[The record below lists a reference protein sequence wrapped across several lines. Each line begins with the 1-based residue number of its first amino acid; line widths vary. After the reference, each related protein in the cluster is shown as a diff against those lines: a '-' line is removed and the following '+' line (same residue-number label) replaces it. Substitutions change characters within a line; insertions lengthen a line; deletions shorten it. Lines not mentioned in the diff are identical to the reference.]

1 LPLRPLVIE
10 LREWSRI
17 YDELK
22 QEQNRLTNRMRA
34 QLWRYYP
41 QAIELSE
48 DLAAAWL
55 PSRQAGLLP
64 RGYRPAIALY
74 NR

>member
-34 QLWRYYP
+34 QLWR
-41 QAIELSE
+41 
-48 DLAAAWL
+48 
-55 PSRQAGLLP
+55 
-64 RGYRPAIALY
+64 
-74 NR
+74 